1 MRSFQ
6 GLDYWI
12 LALVFVIG
20 PLAITWLVLRLH
32 GLKRKHE
39 DEAIALQSRFS
50 DALVAEP
57 SFARLPIMPT
67 VRVPI
72 GGYPQAVIM
81 LTGMVPSPELR
92 EGVLRFVKLEAAF
105 LTDTYRIEDRL
116 VVTPQKFRRAA

>member
-12 LALVFVIG
+12 PALVFVIG
-20 PLAITWLVLRLH
+20 PLAITWWVLRLR